1 MGWSSQLCSQL
12 CLGSQG
18 MWSQDG
24 HRGVSVL
31 SPAVLGASSP
41 WCPWARGAAHP
52 CSFQSRLCQGRR
64 GWSQLCV
71 LLLCLRQEWDLS
83 PDELRC
89 LQTPRPPTCP
99 VPAPGGSS
107 ESQDSHA
114 RALRCGDQEG
124 KARCRWGQLL
134 TGLLTPAAGTP
145 QVRARGGIT
154 GFQWEF
160 QSPAREGPRAGGALS
175 RLIPSWAF
183 PGGADAVQHGAERG
197 QEPVA
202 REYLDPDPLPAL
214 GETCT
219 SCWEWGWGMGLGKWD
234 WEIRL
239 ENLTGKWERE
249 ICLGYQT
256 GKWYWEV

>member
-12 CLGSQG
+12 CLGSRG

-52 CSFQSRLCQGRR
+52 CSFQSRLCQGCR

-71 LLLCLRQEWDLS
+71 LLLCLCQEWDLS

-89 LQTPRPPTCP
+89 LQTPRPPTRP

-134 TGLLTPAAGTP
+134 TGLHPCCRDTSGESQRRNYGVSVGIPKSCSGRP
-145 QVRARGGIT
+145 QSQRGPVQADPEL
-154 GFQWEF
+154 GF
-160 QSPAREGPRAGGALS
+160 S
-175 RLIPSWAF
+175 RWCRCSATW
-183 PGGADAVQHGAERG
+183 
-197 QEPVA
+197 
-202 REYLDPDPLPAL
+202 
-214 GETCT
+214 
-219 SCWEWGWGMGLGKWD
+219 S
-234 WEIRL
+234 
-239 ENLTGKWERE
+239 
-249 ICLGYQT
+249 
-256 GKWYWEV
+256 